1 MNHQEEAE
9 FLKNYADN
17 ALFSLTDVYELLE
30 SSLKQ
35 LEAGDQELAR
45 RELESA
51 IGRFDHCFEDIDI
64 IEGHIMHLEGRKH
77 DPVKHLE
84 EYMAGD

>member
-17 ALFSLTDVYELLE
+17 ALFSLTEVYELLE
-30 SSLKQ
+30 NSLKK
-35 LEAGDQELAR
+35 LETGDQESAR

-64 IEGHIMHLEGRKH
+64 IEGHIMRLEGRH
-77 DPVKHLE
+77 PCYPPMV
-84 EYMAGD
+84 